1 MYIFKRIILT
11 SFIICAAIAAPARK
25 CDQIITRK
33 EVRDLTSEEWNIIAD
48 TVAQMQQ
55 YGWFSY
61 FSSIHNVYFPVVHGM
76 SQFLPFHRRFV
87 RHFELVAQR
96 FDSRFVLPYWNE
108 FADYRD
114 PAASVVLSDRF
125 LGGNGQGSDLCVMDG
140 IQANWTMH
148 YPQDHC
154 LRRQFNK
161 GDAIKPWFSS
171 EYIDSVIQRSETMAV
186 FRERIENTQHG
197 LVHVSVGG
205 DMSAHHSINDFLFML
220 HHAFVD
226 RIWTKWQADGHELT
240 FDGPG
245 PNQKNMTLDSRLE
258 FYHDSVES
266 VITLGRGIMCYE
278 YADPE
283 SSQPDIL
290 SKRSDAT
297 QKLLG
302 LPRDVLCKWYP
313 KTCAETPVSSGNST
327 GKAAWLAQGK
337 QNLLLPMPADV
348 SAEAAAL
355 PGFDADAMKLMTDNA
370 RQFVAEMNAAGYLP
384 LY

>member
-1 MYIFKRIILT
+1 MHISKHLLASTIIGATL
-11 SFIICAAIAAPARK
+11 AAPARK
-25 CDQIITRK
+25 CDHTVTRK
-33 EVRDLTSEEWNIIAD
+33 EVRDLSPGEWKIIAD
-48 TVAQMQQ
+48 TVARMQE
-55 YGWFSY
+55 YGWLSY
-61 FSSIHNVYFPVVHGM
+61 FSSIHSVYFPAVHGM

-87 RHFELVAQR
+87 RHFEMVAQR

-114 PAASVVLSDRF
+114 PAASEVLSERF
-125 LGGNGQGSDLCVMDG
+125 LGGNGQGSDSCVMDG

-154 LRRQFNK
+154 LRRKFNN
-161 GDAIKPWFSS
+161 GDSIKPWFSS

-197 LVHVSVGG
+197 LVHLSVNG
-205 DMSAHHSINDFLFML
+205 DMAAHHSINDFLFLL
-220 HHAFVD
+220 HHTFVD
-226 RIWTKWQADGHELT
+226 RIWAKWQADGHELT
-240 FDGPG
+240 FDGPDHD
-245 PNQKNMTLDSRLE
+245 QQNMTLDSQLQ
-258 FYHDSVES
+258 FYHEPIES

-290 SKRSDAT
+290 TKRSADT
-297 QKLLG
+297 RLLA

-313 KTCAETPVSSGNST
+313 KTCAETPGDGT
-327 GKAAWLAQGK
+327 GKAAMVQGK
-337 QNLLLPMPADV
+337 QYRFLPMPADV

-355 PGFDADAMKLMTDNA
+355 PGFDADAIKLMTDNA
-370 RQFVAEMNAAGYLP
+370 RQFVADMNAAGYPP